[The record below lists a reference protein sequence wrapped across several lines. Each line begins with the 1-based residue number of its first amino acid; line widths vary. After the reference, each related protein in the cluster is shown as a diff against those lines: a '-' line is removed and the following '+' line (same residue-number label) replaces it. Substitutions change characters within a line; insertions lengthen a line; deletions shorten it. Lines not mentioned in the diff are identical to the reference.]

1 MSRLN
6 AWMTVVLV
14 VADICA
20 ASSAVPCQSAEP
32 SAAELVVVVMDPLS
46 APLSCPCVKGY
57 AQRDYKQLGKF
68 LSQRLQRP
76 VRIVFSESLVKSLK
90 EQTEG
95 RADIVIGK
103 QSVVLH
109 DAKGTQ
115 RKLREIARLTDKQGQ
130 TIQTGMIVVAA
141 ADPAKSLADLAG
153 YQIIFGGPEAE
164 EKHGAALALLNRNGV
179 KPAGKLETCASC
191 SDGAALVV
199 EKGPA
204 AKMAAVISSY
214 ARPLLEGCGTIEKG
228 DLRVIGVTEPVPFV
242 SAFVSESL
250 PEAEQRRIRE
260 SLLAV
265 VERSDLLQALESV
278 AGFVSID
285 EAEAAKKK

>member
-1 MSRLN
+1 MNRLN
-6 AWMTVVLV
+6 VQTIAALVLV
-14 VADICA
+14 GLCA
-20 ASSAVPCQSAEP
+20 RNSMSVGQAAEP
-32 SAAELVVVVMDPLS
+32 SAAELVVVVMDPLA

-68 LSQRLQRP
+68 LSQKLQRP
-76 VRIVFSESLVKSLK
+76 VQVVFSESLAKSLK
-90 EQTEG
+90 EQTDG

-109 DAKGTQ
+109 DAKATQ

-130 TIQTGMIVVAA
+130 TVQTGMIVVAA
-141 ADPAKSLADLAG
+141 ADPAKTLADLAG
-153 YQIIFGGPEAE
+153 YRIIFGGPEAE
-164 EKHGAALALLNRNGV
+164 EKHGSALALLGRNGV
-179 KPAGKLETCASC
+179 KPTGKLETCASC

-199 EKGPA
+199 EKGPT

-228 DLRVIGVTEPVPFV
+228 DLRVLGVTEPVPFV
-242 SAFVSESL
+242 TAFVSEAL
-250 PEAEQRRIRE
+250 PEAEQRRVRE

-265 VERSDLLQALESV
+265 VERTDLLLALESV
-278 AGFVSID
+278 AGFVSIE